1 MKAQINNFFKKHSI
15 SLLYTALTFLLC
27 FICSFVLGPNSDYI
41 FIVNVILGICVLFL
55 VCRKIYYLKCNNF
68 CVKILCLLALFVS
81 SNHLYSY
88 DVLLNTF
95 PWLTGVKIET
105 IMIIVAIIFI
115 VAIISFC
122 ALKYIKDDLNMNS
135 SLEHTQSVS
144 TVSQVLQ
151 NNEQTGESSSDKK
164 DIKLDAKERI
174 YSTLRVLGIILVLVT
189 IIATSVWLY
198 FKMDF
203 SGMVGNSDYTKLS
216 LLLSSLIGLGAT
228 ILFLIFAVAIIS
240 LALIELA
247 RFLYQRI
254 LMFRKERSKEGNKSN
269 YTLTYTFSVLIVFAM
284 LFFTY
289 KISNFTMDNFIEVV
303 SSGDYLA
310 LPLILL
316 VGIVAVVLLIRL
328 THGILLLVMKTEPIN
343 IETFIKE
350 NGKKLNIKSYIVKIS
365 KLIVEIIFETI
376 NSAFSFVKFIPDFF
390 KDISIMVLS
399 SDDENEENDENDEN
413 EDSIDDNC

>member
-1 MKAQINNFFKKHSI
+1 
-15 SLLYTALTFLLC
+15 
-27 FICSFVLGPNSDYI
+27 
-41 FIVNVILGICVLFL
+41 
-55 VCRKIYYLKCNNF
+55 
-68 CVKILCLLALFVS
+68 
-81 SNHLYSY
+81 
-88 DVLLNTF
+88 
-95 PWLTGVKIET
+95 
-105 IMIIVAIIFI
+105 
-115 VAIISFC
+115 
-122 ALKYIKDDLNMNS
+122 MNS

-228 ILFLIFAVAIIS
+228 TLFLIFAVAIIS